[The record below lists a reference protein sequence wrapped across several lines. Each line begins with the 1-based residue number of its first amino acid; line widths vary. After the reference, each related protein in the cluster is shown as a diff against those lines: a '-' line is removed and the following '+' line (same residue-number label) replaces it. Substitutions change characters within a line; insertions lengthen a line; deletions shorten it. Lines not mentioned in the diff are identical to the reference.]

1 MTHMKIILGPY
12 FVGRLQTKLSETG
25 VSPLKLTMEWATP
38 AKSYAIHLF
47 RNRSVSLQDRTRLE
61 HLVFPEQELSCDI
74 EYQEWKATRTQN
86 GLFLPLDALLGA
98 LYGPG
103 NTARPI
109 FETLSELASAV
120 QLDLLLNHSVQASGM
135 LTPEAEARGFRLNAV
150 FPDSD
155 QVHVQLAWQPADNTN
170 RFHVCL
176 ANFSTTPGGE
186 LNAGEWTPERE
197 TGVCRALAVELHKSV
212 AGPPRGLLSESGRI
226 LISRQLNT
234 S

>member
-1 MTHMKIILGPY
+1 
-12 FVGRLQTKLSETG
+12 
-25 VSPLKLTMEWATP
+25 MEWATST
-38 AKSYAIHLF
+38 KSYAIHLF
-47 RNRSVSLQDRTRLE
+47 RNHPVSFQDRTRLE
-61 HLVFPEQELSCDI
+61 HLVFPEQELPCNI
-74 EYQEWKATRTQN
+74 EYQEWKVARTLN
-86 GLFLPLDALLGA
+86 GLFLPLDALLAA

-103 NTARPI
+103 NSARPI
-109 FETLSELASAV
+109 FETLSELASGV
-120 QLDLLLNHSVQASGM
+120 QFDRLDNSIHTSGM

-176 ANFSTTPGGE
+176 ANFSTTPTGQ

-197 TGVCRALAVELHKSV
+197 TGVCKALAAELHKLV
-212 AGPPRGLLSESGRI
+212 AGPPRRLLSESGRI
-226 LISRQLNT
+226 LISRRFNT